1 VTKPR
6 LLFVCSELL
15 VGGAQRQWSVLIP
28 ALRARFDVSLLTL
41 VGEGRFFGELRE
53 AGVAVDC
60 AHMRRRADLRGWR
73 HALRHADRKPDL
85 IVTQSINAD
94 IVGSVIASRAHAAHV
109 STAHFN
115 VGPGAPRS
123 RYRALLGRLVAP
135 RVDRVI
141 AVSEA
146 QLPRLRRLG
155 YRSEAIR
162 IVANGVEAP
171 LVVRPAHE
179 VREALGIGPSE
190 FLALL
195 VATLRP
201 EKRAELFV
209 AAVRRAHVADP
220 RVRGVL
226 AGGGSELERVRACAG
241 SDGVVQVLGARADVP
256 DLMGAA
262 DAVCL
267 ASDAEGVPMV
277 ILEAMALGRPVVA
290 TDVGGVSE
298 AVESGETGL
307 LVPTNDEAA
316 LAAAFLQLVA
326 DPGLRRRLG
335 EKGRQRYRECFGIDR
350 MVEEYAQVFE
360 DVLEAK
366 RSASR

>member
-15 VGGAQRQWSVLIP
+15 VGGAQRQWSLLIP
-28 ALRARFDVSLLTL
+28 RLRERFDVSLLTL
-41 VGEGRFFGELRE
+41 VREGPFFGPLRE

-60 AHMRRRADLRGWR
+60 AHMTRRTDLRGWQ
-73 HALRHADRKPDL
+73 HALRHADREPDL

-94 IVGSVIASRAHAAHV
+94 IVGNAIASRARAAHV

-123 RYRALLGRLVAP
+123 RYRELLARLLAP

-171 LVVRPAHE
+171 VVARAAHE

-201 EKRAELFV
+201 EKRGELFV
-209 AAVRRAHVADP
+209 AAVRRAHAADP

-226 AGGGSELERVRACAG
+226 AGGGSELQSE
-241 SDGVVQVLGARADVP
+241 VP
-256 DLMGAA
+256 
-262 DAVCL
+262 
-267 ASDAEGVPMV
+267 
-277 ILEAMALGRPVVA
+277 A
-290 TDVGGVSE
+290 T
-298 AVESGETGL
+298 
-307 LVPTNDEAA
+307 
-316 LAAAFLQLVA
+316 
-326 DPGLRRRLG
+326 RR
-335 EKGRQRYRECFGIDR
+335 RQRYSGWIVSWWIRRRKVQGNSDR
-350 MVEEYAQVFE
+350 GGPNGRGRDEEVIPG
-360 DVLEAK
+360 
-366 RSASR
+366 